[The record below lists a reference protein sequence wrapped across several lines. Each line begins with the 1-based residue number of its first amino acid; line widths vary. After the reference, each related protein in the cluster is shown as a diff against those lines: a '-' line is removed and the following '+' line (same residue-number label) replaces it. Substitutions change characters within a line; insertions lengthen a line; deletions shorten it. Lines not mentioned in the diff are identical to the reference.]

1 MICTILLNDLHDIV
15 PQSMRYRGTI
25 WAILSDLGFEF
36 IFNFDETFR
45 RKVALHDNHHKAT
58 DEQSVDSQ
66 GAEHRQTGVAQADE
80 CKQTRGDERKMITM
94 VKINVTKSTNVK
106 TILGIIKRTLENI

>member
-80 CKQTRGDERKMITM
+80 CKQTRGDERIES
-94 VKINVTKSTNVK
+94 NVFERIAN
-106 TILGIIKRTLENI
+106 GIVLLSERIAQQAQ